1 LARVL
6 ALVPDLMLASRVE
19 TALRG
24 AGHEVR
30 IASSLPEVVDDADLA
45 VADLNEIDV
54 ESLAALDLPVLGF
67 LQHTD
72 AETRKQAEQAGIDLV
87 VPRSRMV
94 RELPDLAGRLLSR

>member
-6 ALVPDLMLASRVE
+6 ALVPDVMLASRVE
-19 TALRG
+19 TALRN

-30 IASSLPEVVDDADLA
+30 IASSAPDRLDDADA
-45 VADLNEIDV
+45 VVADLNGIEP
-54 ESLAALDLPVLGF
+54 EAAAALGPPVLGF

-72 AETRKQAEQAGIDLV
+72 TDTRERAEGAGVDVV

-94 RELPDLAGRLLSR
+94 RELPELVERLLS

>member
-6 ALVPDLMLASRVE
+6 ALVPDVMLASRVE
-19 TALRG
+19 TALRE

-30 IASSLPEVVDDADLA
+30 IASSVPETIDDVDLL
-45 VADLNEIDV
+45 VADLNEIDPASAV
-54 ESLAALDLPVLGF
+54 AIGPPVLGF

-72 AETRKQAEQAGIDLV
+72 TETRERAEGAGVDLV

-94 RELPDLAGRLLSR
+94 RELPQLAERLLS